1 MGERSEVQRIKC
13 RGRCGPVTHVIG
25 CESEGQSF
33 GKKVSV
39 FPCLLS
45 LSSPFKVEECLHRCI
60 PIKDVPV
67 PNSTLPASN
76 ELGTGSFHFALLLT
90 QTGPSCRTEQN

>member
-1 MGERSEVQRIKC
+1 M
-13 RGRCGPVTHVIG
+13 IG
-25 CESEGQSF
+25 CELEGKSV

-39 FPCLLS
+39 FSCLLL
-45 LSSPFKVEECLHRCI
+45 LSSSFECEECLHRCR

-90 QTGPSCRTEQN
+90 QTGPSCRAEQNSLKNELVKTGLTEKVAIFN